1 MNEKV
6 YNLNGTIKSQE
17 FVLDSKDIE
26 SMENSKKLR
35 KIINIQSR
43 LNELSQDFIQV
54 SLGAEFGDLEER
66 KTEFKTLHNELRT
79 LLGKGPRN
87 YKNVSHET
95 LNA

>member
-6 YNLNGTIKSQE
+6 YNLDGTIKSQE

-35 KIINIQSR
+35 KIISIQSR

-54 SLGAEFGDLEER
+54 SLGAEFTDLEDR
-66 KTEFKTLHNELRT
+66 KEEFRTLHNELRQ
-79 LLGKGPRN
+79 LLGKEPRV
-87 YKNVSHET
+87 YKE
-95 LNA
+95 

>member
-6 YNLNGTIKSQE
+6 YNLNGTIRSQE

-35 KIINIQSR
+35 KIISIQSR
-43 LNELSQDFIQV
+43 LNELSQDFVQA
-54 SLGAEFGDLEER
+54 SLGAEFTDLEER

-79 LLGKGPRN
+79 LLGKGPRV
-87 YKNVSHET
+87 YKE
-95 LNA
+95 